1 MHPTEQ
7 LRGLLRERH
16 NLPLIVPGAVNAL
29 SARVVEEAGFAACY
43 VSGAGVTNS
52 YLGVPDHGLLSV
64 TELTDHVAAMADAV
78 AIPLIVD
85 ADTGFGNAI
94 NVSRTVRQLER
105 AGAAAIQLEDQ
116 LAPKKCGHFS
126 GKEVISTAEMV
137 GKIRAACDARTD
149 DALMVVARTDARAGE
164 GIEAACDRA
173 AAYAEA
179 GADVLFV
186 EAPRTIEEMR
196 QVTTTVP
203 GLHIANMVEGG
214 LTPLLTRDQLAE
226 LGFAIGLYANAAMR
240 GAVLGMRAVMEHL
253 AKHGD
258 TLNANDLMIS
268 WTDRQNLVRKPAYD
282 ELESRYARF
291 TDEAEAGEGE

>member
-7 LRGLLRERH
+7 LRGLLCDRD
-16 NLPLIVPGAVNAL
+16 NLPLTVPGAVNAL

-126 GKEVISTAEMV
+126 GKEVVSTAEMV

-164 GIEAACDRA
+164 GIDAACDRA

-226 LGFAIGLYANAAMR
+226 LGFAVGLYANAAMR
-240 GAVLGMRAVMEHL
+240 GSVLGMRTVMEHL

-268 WTDRQNLVRKPAYD
+268 WADRQNLVRKPAYD
-282 ELESRYARF
+282 ELERRYARF
-291 TDEAEAGEGE
+291 TDEAEEGEDA

>member
-7 LRGLLRERH
+7 LRGLLCDRD

-126 GKEVISTAEMV
+126 GKEVVSTAEMV

-164 GIEAACDRA
+164 GIDAACDRA

-226 LGFAIGLYANAAMR
+226 LGFAVGLYANAAMR
-240 GAVLGMRAVMEHL
+240 GSVLGMRTVMEHL

-268 WTDRQNLVRKPAYD
+268 WADRQNLVRKPAYD
-282 ELESRYARF
+282 ELERRYARF
-291 TDEAEAGEGE
+291 TDEAEEGEDA